1 MNIQFLSVEE
11 SVWKLCQSNSLFQV
25 ALCQYF
31 NIAINGM
38 KFFLFYCQR
47 WKWSCHSFR
56 WCLCSCGFSPLQ
68 ENACGTEGIEWGI
81 GKMGLLFQIILTSY
95 LLSVR
100 GILRNT
106 GPRLWSPLGISN
118 YNFSWSGYG
127 FLLEPYNSVLWI
139 GKLIFLWIGC
149 TINNGYLLGF

>member
-1 MNIQFLSVEE
+1 MKEYTEVLTFFFMNIQFLSVEE

-47 WKWSCHSFR
+47 WKWSYHSFR

-95 LLSVR
+95 LLSIR

-106 GPRLWSPLGISN
+106 GPR
-118 YNFSWSGYG
+118 SWSSLEFPIIT
-127 FLLEPYNSVLWI
+127 FLGVDMDFFWNHTILSFELEN
-139 GKLIFLWIGC
+139 
-149 TINNGYLLGF
+149 